1 MQEKEIYYQN
11 LANTVIKNMEKRQ
24 ISGLYCKNREEALE
38 KIFSMIPEGS
48 SIAWGGSSSIKQVG
62 VLEKAKNGNY
72 ACIDRNDAKTKE
84 ELKEIYGKVCGCDYF
99 FMSSNAI
106 TIDGELVNIDGTG
119 NRLAFLCFGP
129 EHVFVVAGMNKIVS
143 NVQEGIDRTRNVAA
157 PPNTVRLGR
166 NTPCSVTGRCHDC
179 QSDDCICAN
188 TVITRRSIPG
198 GRITVFLVGE
208 ELGY

>member
-1 MQEKEIYYQN
+1 MEPKEIYYQN
-11 LANTVIKNMEKRQ
+11 LANTVIKNMAKRQ
-24 ISGLYCKNREEALE
+24 INGIYCKNREEALE
-38 KIFSMIPEGS
+38 KIFELIPVGA

-62 VLEKAKNGNY
+62 VLDRAANGQYVCLDRKAVS
-72 ACIDRNDAKTKE
+72 TKQE
-84 ELKEIYGKVCGCDYF
+84 EKEIYGKICTCDYF

-129 EHVFVVAGMNKIVS
+129 EHVFVVAGMTKIVA
-143 NVQEGIDRTRNVAA
+143 NVEEGISRTRNVAA

-166 NTPCSVTGRCHDC
+166 NTPCATTGKCHDC

-188 TVITRRSIPG
+188 TVITRRSIPS

>member
-1 MQEKEIYYQN
+1 MESKDIYYQN

-24 ISGLYCKNREEALE
+24 INGVYCCNRQEALE
-38 KIFSMIPEGS
+38 KIFDMIPEGA

-62 VLEKAKNGNY
+62 VLDKAANGKYVCLDRKAFSTREEEKV
-72 ACIDRNDAKTKE
+72 
-84 ELKEIYGKVCGCDYF
+84 IYGKICSCDYF

-106 TIDGELVNIDGTG
+106 TIDGELVNIDGVG
-119 NRLAFLCFGP
+119 NRLAFLCYGP
-129 EHVFVVAGMNKIVS
+129 EHVFVVAGMNKIVT
-143 NVQEGIDRTRNVAA
+143 NVQEGINRARNIAA

-166 NTPCSVTGRCHDC
+166 NTPCAVTGKCHDC

-188 TVITRRSIPG
+188 TVITRRSIPK

-208 ELGY
+208 ELGF